1 MANGRQGL
9 AATYDSPLIGEPQAG
24 GERHGDYSHE
34 QLIRMDEKFRARV
47 ERAITAGDES
57 PQGAAGLAKCARVT
71 EIEMD
76 CDQRA

>member
-1 MANGRQGL
+1 MNRCRRLRHESRIADWKPGDEAEQWSHDRLL
-9 AATYDSPLIGEPQAG
+9 A
-24 GERHGDYSHE
+24 
-34 QLIRMDEKFRARV
+34 MDKRFCDRV
-47 ERAITAGDES
+47 ERAIAAGHES